1 MTNIFSKL
9 TIKSKVVIS
18 TIIAVLSVISLVGY
32 YSFNSSWNILL
43 DNTFEKELPAI
54 LGEVNNDLNSKLE
67 APIIASKTM
76 AISPL
81 FTEYQDDTSTE
92 YIVRYLKDMKKQFNA
107 ITSYYVSSVDGSYY
121 IPDGIFRV
129 MSKDNADDQW
139 FYNTLKDPKPYS
151 FNFDTDQSNGVPT
164 MFVNYEVVV
173 DGKKQGIAGIGLTLE
188 SVSKIIQDY
197 RIGESG
203 IVYLVDKEG
212 KIRIHP
218 DQNQI
223 GKNINE
229 LSEDSL
235 TELLN
240 KKDTV
245 IKEVNI
251 NGDIDVIGAKE
262 IESLGWTV
270 FAQIPRTEV
279 LGELNSFGGTLFFI
293 AVIIAAIFIPL
304 SIFFIKKLLS
314 PFEEVG
320 VLLEEIGQG
329 GGDLT
334 RRLDDSREDEVG
346 RIAKGYN
353 NFVETL
359 TVLLKNVE
367 QTEKGII
374 SIAND
379 LNTVSTTME
388 NDVREQSSQIEQ
400 IATAIHEMGA
410 SSQDIAQN
418 ANSAADSSAKA
429 TEALMIGQESVV
441 STSKS
446 VDQMNEQMKVTQ
458 SVVQQLSEDTQAIT
472 KVLSVITGVSEQT
485 NLLALN
491 AAIEAARAGEA
502 GRGFA
507 VVADEVRTLAARSNE
522 SAEEIKSII
531 DKLQTRTTE
540 VVQAIEEN
548 SSLAISCQEEAKNS
562 EIQLNNISDN
572 ITIMND
578 ENTQIASATT
588 QQSHVVGEI
597 SPRVTEVSEI
607 AKSIEMVAEET
618 TEECQR
624 LLKESKKLTEM
635 LGRFKF

>member
-76 AISPL
+76 AVSPL
-81 FTEYQDDTSTE
+81 FTEYQDNTSTE
-92 YIVRYLKDMKKQFNA
+92 YIVRYLQDVKKQFNA
-107 ITSYYVSSVDGSYY
+107 ITSYYVSNVDGSYY

-129 MSKDNADDQW
+129 MSKDNTDDQW

-173 DGKKQGIAGIGLTLE
+173 NGQKQGVAGIGLTLE
-188 SVSKIIQDY
+188 SISKTIQDY

-203 IVYLVDKEG
+203 IVYLVDKDG

-218 DQNQI
+218 DKTKIGQNI
-223 GKNINE
+223 SS
-229 LSEDSL
+229 LSDESL
-235 TELLN
+235 TDLLN
-240 KKDTV
+240 KQNTV
-245 IKEVNI
+245 IKEVDI
-251 NGDIDVIGAKE
+251 NDSVDVIGAKE
-262 IESLGWTV
+262 IESLGWTL
-270 FAQIPRTEV
+270 FAQVPRAEV
-279 LGELNSFGGTLFFI
+279 LGELNSFGSTLFFI
-293 AVIIAAIFIPL
+293 AVVIAGIFIPL

-334 RRLDDSREDEVG
+334 QRLDDSRNDEVG
-346 RIAKGYN
+346 KIAKGYN

-367 QTEKGII
+367 ETEKGII

-418 ANSAADSSAKA
+418 ANSAASSSARA
-429 TEALMIGQESVV
+429 TEALLIGQDSVV
-441 STSKS
+441 STTRS

-458 SVVQQLSEDTQAIT
+458 EVVQQLSEDTQAIT

-618 TEECQR
+618 TGECQR

>member
-1 MTNIFSKL
+1 MTNFNIRTKI
-9 TIKSKVVIS
+9 TAATVAAVIV
-18 TIIAVLSVISLVGY
+18 IISIIGF
-32 YSFNSSWNILL
+32 YSFNLSWNLL
-43 DNTFEKELPAI
+43 LKKTFENELPAV
-54 LGEVNNDLNSKLE
+54 LGEVNNDLNSQFNI
-67 APIIASKTM
+67 PVIASRTISK
-76 AISPL
+76 SPL
-81 FTEYQDDTSTE
+81 FLEYENDTSLE
-92 YIVRYLKDMKKQFNA
+92 YISRYLTDIKKEYNAVNSFFISEKDGNYYTPEGIVKQIKRNN
-107 ITSYYVSSVDGSYY
+107 
-121 IPDGIFRV
+121 P
-129 MSKDNADDQW
+129 NDQW
-139 FYNTLKDPKPYS
+139 FYENLKDDNPYNI
-151 FNFDTDQSNGVPT
+151 NFDIDTSTNIPT
-164 MFVNYEVVV
+164 MFVNYKVIKNN
-173 DGKKQGIAGIGLTLE
+173 KKTGIAGIGLSLE
-188 SVSKIIQDY
+188 NVTNLIKDYKI
-197 RIGESG
+197 GNSG
-203 IVYLVDKEG
+203 FVYIADKNG
-212 KIRIHP
+212 KIQLHP
-218 DQNQI
+218 DKDFLN
-223 GKNINE
+223 KNI
-229 LSEDSL
+229 ED
-235 TELLN
+235 LL
-240 KKDTV
+240 D
-245 IKEVNI
+245 INI
-251 NGDIDVIGAKE
+251 NNILNSNEISIKE
-262 IESLGWTV
+262 IEVNNNKQVIGIQNIDSLGWV
-270 FAQIPRTEV
+270 LVAQISKEEV
-279 LGELNSFGGTLFFI
+279 LSDLNGYGMTLLIMAFVV
-293 AVIIAAIFIPL
+293 AVLFIPISMFTL
-304 SIFFIKKLLS
+304 KRLLL
-314 PFEEVG
+314 PFDNVAN
-320 VLLEEIGQG
+320 LLEDIGNG
-329 GGDLT
+329 NGDLT
-334 RRLDDSREDEVG
+334 KRLDDTRNDEAG
-346 RIAKGYN
+346 KIAKGYN

-367 QTEKGII
+367 ETEKGII
-374 SIAND
+374 SIADD

-388 NDVREQSSQIEQ
+388 NNVREQSSQIEQ

-429 TEALMIGQESVV
+429 TEALMIGQDSVV

>member
-1 MTNIFSKL
+1 MTNFNIRTKI
-9 TIKSKVVIS
+9 TAATVAAVIV
-18 TIIAVLSVISLVGY
+18 IISIIGF
-32 YSFNSSWNILL
+32 YSFNLSWNLL
-43 DNTFEKELPAI
+43 LKKTFENELPAV
-54 LGEVNNDLNSKLE
+54 LGEVNNDLNSQFNI
-67 APIIASKTM
+67 PVIASRTISK
-76 AISPL
+76 SPL
-81 FTEYQDDTSTE
+81 FLEYENDTSLE
-92 YIVRYLKDMKKQFNA
+92 YISRYLTDIKKEYNAVNSFFISEKDRNYYTPEGIVKQIKRNN
-107 ITSYYVSSVDGSYY
+107 
-121 IPDGIFRV
+121 P
-129 MSKDNADDQW
+129 NDQW
-139 FYNTLKDPKPYS
+139 FYENLKDDNPYNI
-151 FNFDTDQSNGVPT
+151 NFDIDTSTNIPT
-164 MFVNYEVVV
+164 MFVNYKVIKNN
-173 DGKKQGIAGIGLTLE
+173 KKIGLAGIGLSLE
-188 SVSKIIQDY
+188 NVTNLIKDY
-197 RIGESG
+197 KIGESG
-203 IVYLVDKEG
+203 FVYIADKNG
-212 KIRIHP
+212 KIQLHP
-218 DQNQI
+218 DKDFLN
-223 GKNINE
+223 KNIEDLFDIKLNNVLNSNE
-229 LSEDSL
+229 IS
-235 TELLN
+235 
-240 KKDTV
+240 
-245 IKEVNI
+245 I
-251 NGDIDVIGAKE
+251 KE
-262 IESLGWTV
+262 IEINNNEQVIGIQTIDSLGWV
-270 FAQIPRTEV
+270 LVAQISKEEV
-279 LGELNSFGGTLFFI
+279 LSDLDGYGMTLLI
-293 AVIIAAIFIPL
+293 MAIIVAALFIPISMFGL
-304 SIFFIKKLLS
+304 KRLLL
-314 PFEEVG
+314 PFDNVAN
-320 VLLEEIGQG
+320 LLEDIGNGQ
-329 GGDLT
+329 GDLT
-334 RRLDDSREDEVG
+334 KRLDDTRDDEAG
-346 RIAKGYN
+346 KIAKGYN

-367 QTEKGII
+367 ETEKGII
-374 SIAND
+374 SIADD

-429 TEALMIGQESVV
+429 TEALMIGQDSVV

>member
-1 MTNIFSKL
+1 MDNKMTNFNIRTKI
-9 TIKSKVVIS
+9 TAATVAAVIV
-18 TIIAVLSVISLVGY
+18 IISIIGF
-32 YSFNSSWNILL
+32 YSFNLSWNLL
-43 DNTFEKELPAI
+43 LKKTFENELPAV
-54 LGEVNNDLNSKLE
+54 LGEVNNDLNSQFNI
-67 APIIASKTM
+67 PVIASRTISK
-76 AISPL
+76 SPL
-81 FTEYQDDTSTE
+81 FLEYENDTSLE
-92 YIVRYLKDMKKQFNA
+92 YISRYLTDIKKEYNAVNSFFISEKDRNYYTPEGIVKQIKRNN
-107 ITSYYVSSVDGSYY
+107 
-121 IPDGIFRV
+121 P
-129 MSKDNADDQW
+129 NDQW
-139 FYNTLKDPKPYS
+139 FYENLKDDNPYNI
-151 FNFDTDQSNGVPT
+151 NFDIDTSTNIPT
-164 MFVNYEVVV
+164 MFVNYKVIKNN
-173 DGKKQGIAGIGLTLE
+173 KKIGLAGIGLSLE
-188 SVSKIIQDY
+188 NVTNLIKDY
-197 RIGESG
+197 KIGESG
-203 IVYLVDKEG
+203 FVYIADKNG
-212 KIRIHP
+212 KIQLHP
-218 DQNQI
+218 DKDFLN
-223 GKNINE
+223 KNIEDLFDIKLNNVLNSNE
-229 LSEDSL
+229 IS
-235 TELLN
+235 
-240 KKDTV
+240 
-245 IKEVNI
+245 I
-251 NGDIDVIGAKE
+251 KE
-262 IESLGWTV
+262 IEINNNEQVIGIQTIDSLGWV
-270 FAQIPRTEV
+270 LVAQISKEEV
-279 LGELNSFGGTLFFI
+279 LSDLDGYGMTLLI
-293 AVIIAAIFIPL
+293 MAIIVAALFIPISMFGL
-304 SIFFIKKLLS
+304 KRLLL
-314 PFEEVG
+314 PFDNVAN
-320 VLLEEIGQG
+320 LLEDIGNGQ
-329 GGDLT
+329 GDLT
-334 RRLDDSREDEVG
+334 KRLDDTRDDEAG
-346 RIAKGYN
+346 KIAKGYN

-367 QTEKGII
+367 ETEKGII
-374 SIAND
+374 SIADD

-429 TEALMIGQESVV
+429 TEALMIGQDSVV

>member
-1 MTNIFSKL
+1 MTNFNIRTKI
-9 TIKSKVVIS
+9 TAATVAAVIV
-18 TIIAVLSVISLVGY
+18 IISIIGF
-32 YSFNSSWNILL
+32 YSFNLSWNLL
-43 DNTFEKELPAI
+43 LKKTFENELPAV
-54 LGEVNNDLNSKLE
+54 LGEVNNDLNSQFNI
-67 APIIASKTM
+67 PVIASRTISK
-76 AISPL
+76 SPL
-81 FTEYQDDTSTE
+81 FLEYENDTSLE
-92 YIVRYLKDMKKQFNA
+92 YISRYLTDIKKEYNAVNSFFISEKDGNYYTPEGIVKQIKRNN
-107 ITSYYVSSVDGSYY
+107 
-121 IPDGIFRV
+121 P
-129 MSKDNADDQW
+129 NDQW
-139 FYNTLKDPKPYS
+139 FYENLKDDNPYNI
-151 FNFDTDQSNGVPT
+151 NFDIDTSTNIPT
-164 MFVNYEVVV
+164 MFVNYKVIKNN
-173 DGKKQGIAGIGLTLE
+173 KKTGIAGIGLSLE
-188 SVSKIIQDY
+188 NVTNLIKDYKI
-197 RIGESG
+197 GNSG
-203 IVYLVDKEG
+203 FVYIADKNG
-212 KIRIHP
+212 KIQLHP
-218 DQNQI
+218 DKDFLN
-223 GKNINE
+223 KNI
-229 LSEDSL
+229 ED
-235 TELLN
+235 LL
-240 KKDTV
+240 D
-245 IKEVNI
+245 INI
-251 NGDIDVIGAKE
+251 NNILNSNEISIKE
-262 IESLGWTV
+262 IEVNNNKQVIGIQNIDSLGWV
-270 FAQIPRTEV
+270 LVAQISKEEV
-279 LGELNSFGGTLFFI
+279 LSDLDGYGMTLLI
-293 AVIIAAIFIPL
+293 MAIIVAALFIPISMFGL
-304 SIFFIKKLLS
+304 KRLLL
-314 PFEEVG
+314 PFDNVAN
-320 VLLEEIGQG
+320 LLEDIGNG
-329 GGDLT
+329 RGDLT
-334 RRLDDSREDEVG
+334 KRLDDTRDDEAG
-346 RIAKGYN
+346 KIAKGYN

-367 QTEKGII
+367 ETEKGII
-374 SIAND
+374 SIADD

-388 NDVREQSSQIEQ
+388 NNVREQSSQIEQ

-429 TEALMIGQESVV
+429 TEALMIGQDSVV

>member
-1 MTNIFSKL
+1 MTNFNIRTKI
-9 TIKSKVVIS
+9 TAATVAAVIV
-18 TIIAVLSVISLVGY
+18 IISIIGF
-32 YSFNSSWNILL
+32 YSFNLSWNLL
-43 DNTFEKELPAI
+43 LKKTFENELPAV
-54 LGEVNNDLNSKLE
+54 LGEVNNDLNSQFNI
-67 APIIASKTM
+67 PVIASRTISK
-76 AISPL
+76 SPL
-81 FTEYQDDTSTE
+81 FLEYENDTSLE
-92 YIVRYLKDMKKQFNA
+92 YISRYLTDIKKEYNAVNSFFISEKDGNYYTPEGIVKQIKRNN
-107 ITSYYVSSVDGSYY
+107 
-121 IPDGIFRV
+121 P
-129 MSKDNADDQW
+129 NDQW
-139 FYNTLKDPKPYS
+139 FYENLKDDNPYNI
-151 FNFDTDQSNGVPT
+151 NFDIDTSTNIPT
-164 MFVNYEVVV
+164 MFVNYKVIKNN
-173 DGKKQGIAGIGLTLE
+173 KKTGIAGIGLSLE
-188 SVSKIIQDY
+188 NVTNLIKDYKI
-197 RIGESG
+197 GNSG
-203 IVYLVDKEG
+203 FVYIADKNG
-212 KIRIHP
+212 KIQLHP
-218 DQNQI
+218 DKDFLN
-223 GKNINE
+223 KNI
-229 LSEDSL
+229 ED
-235 TELLN
+235 LL
-240 KKDTV
+240 D
-245 IKEVNI
+245 INI
-251 NGDIDVIGAKE
+251 NNILNSNEISIKE
-262 IESLGWTV
+262 IEVNNNKQVIGIQNIDSLGWV
-270 FAQIPRTEV
+270 LVAQISKEEV
-279 LGELNSFGGTLFFI
+279 LSDLDGYGMTLLI
-293 AVIIAAIFIPL
+293 MAIIVAALFIPISMFGL
-304 SIFFIKKLLS
+304 KRLLL
-314 PFEEVG
+314 PFDNVAN
-320 VLLEEIGQG
+320 LLEDIGNGQ
-329 GGDLT
+329 GDLT
-334 RRLDDSREDEVG
+334 KRLDDTRDDEAG
-346 RIAKGYN
+346 KIAKGYN

-367 QTEKGII
+367 ETEKGII
-374 SIAND
+374 SIADD

-388 NDVREQSSQIEQ
+388 NNVREQSSQIEQ

-429 TEALMIGQESVV
+429 TEALMIGQDSVV